1 MHLNQKSLINRA
13 CFINVHIAEHRRRG
27 VYSMNENSIGF
38 LDSGFGGITVLS
50 EALRQLPN
58 ENYIYYADNEHVPYG
73 TKTKEEV
80 HNFVFNA
87 VEFMV
92 SQGIKALVVACNTAT
107 SIAVRDLRSKYSFP
121 IVGMEPAV
129 KPAVENGNGKRV
141 LVFATQLTLKEEK
154 FHNLVQRV
162 DHEHVV
168 DYLAFPELVELAES
182 MIFDRESVVPVI
194 KKKLEGYDLDNYK
207 TFVLGCT
214 HFPIYKN
221 TMKIVVPG
229 HIHIIDGSNG
239 TVRYLKHLLEEK
251 NLLNTSGH
259 GGEIEFFDSGVKIEN
274 QERLKIFRWLLEEC

>member
-1 MHLNQKSLINRA
+1 MKT
-13 CFINVHIAEHRRRG
+13 E
-27 VYSMNENSIGF
+27 SIGF

-80 HNFVFNA
+80 RGYVFDA
-87 VEFMV
+87 VKYLV
-92 SQGIKALVVACNTAT
+92 DQGIKALVVACNTAT
-107 SIAVRDLRSKYSFP
+107 SIAVRDLRGMYSFP

-141 LVFATQLTLKEEK
+141 LVLATQLTLREEK

-168 DYLAFPELVELAES
+168 DFLPFPELVELAES
-182 MIFDRESVVPVI
+182 MIFDNESIIPVI
-194 KKKLEGYDLDNYK
+194 KEKLSRYDMNDYK

-214 HFPIYKN
+214 HFPIYK
-221 TMKIVVPG
+221 KAFKEVLPE
-229 HIHIIDGSNG
+229 HIDIIDGSIG
-239 TVRYLKHLLEEK
+239 TIKYLKCLLEQK
-251 NLLNTSGH
+251 NILSNQQTRGQ
-259 GGEIEFFDSGVKIEN
+259 IIYVDSGVQITNE
-274 QERLKIFRWLLEEC
+274 ERINIFNGLLAEC